1 MYYIVLFSYYVEKND
16 FFCDSNIIFE
26 EIYDLQNF
34 LKNLFSKHPNANVR
48 IYKSIEMELSCFEY

>member
-26 EIYDLQNF
+26 ELNELQNF
-34 LKNLFSKHPNANVR
+34 LKNLLSKHPDANVR
-48 IYKSIEMELSCFEY
+48 IYKSIEMELSDFYE